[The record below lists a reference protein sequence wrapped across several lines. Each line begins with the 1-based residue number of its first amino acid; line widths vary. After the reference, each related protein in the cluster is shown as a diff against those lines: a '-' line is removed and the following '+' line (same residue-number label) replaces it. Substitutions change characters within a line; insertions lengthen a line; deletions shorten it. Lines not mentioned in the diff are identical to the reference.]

1 MRADPKTHSMPFKGP
16 SIKGVRYMET
26 DVHLTLDG
34 HLVAFHDRSLLRM
47 TGAPR
52 LIRDLTLADVVAT
65 PLTHGAR
72 IPTLLELLEAFPNA
86 KFNIDLKS
94 DETVEPFIKLAK
106 ANPYS
111 RSGLRGFF
119 LTLGPTQQNLPCPAF
134 ALVRT
139 QSHAPS
145 GSECLYRH
153 TIQNIR
159 SVCPNSS
166 SVWTYQSGN
175 KKG

>member
-1 MRADPKTHSMPFKGP
+1 MHPFLEHPSPIVFAHRGCHESGP
-16 SIKGVRYMET
+16 ENTFDAFQGAFDKGVRYMET

-86 KFNIDLKS
+86 KFNIDLKAM
-94 DETVEPFIKLAK
+94 K
-106 ANPYS
+106 
-111 RSGLRGFF
+111 RSSPSLNSPKQILFSIGSAWVLF
-119 LTLGPTQQNLPCPAF
+119 LTRGPTQQNLPCPAF
-134 ALVRT
+134 APR
-139 QSHAPS
+139 
-145 GSECLYRH
+145 
-153 TIQNIR
+153 
-159 SVCPNSS
+159 
-166 SVWTYQSGN
+166 
-175 KKG
+175 